1 MKKIQSSATLKRL
14 LVIAFPMVI
23 SQTSDTLMLF
33 VDRFFLSRVGEE
45 YLAASMSGGLTQFM
59 LGSFF
64 IGTIGYVT
72 AVVAQYYGA
81 GRHEKCAEA
90 TFQAIVLSFL
100 SYPLLLALSPLMR
113 IFFASL
119 GQTDLQ
125 VELAYTYFQTLIFGV
140 IFLILRHALA
150 GFFIGIGRTTVVMI
164 ANAVGMF
171 VNIPLNYVLIFGKLG
186 FPALGLRGAA
196 IGTILGNATIFA
208 ILLVFYLRGRN
219 REEFQTHRS
228 LVFRPAIFKTLVK
241 FGLPAGFEMFLNV
254 S

>member
-1 MKKIQSSATLKRL
+1 MKKIRSSATLKRL

-90 TFQAIVLSFL
+90 TFQAVVFS
-100 SYPLLLALSPLMR
+100 
-113 IFFASL
+113 SL
-119 GQTDLQ
+119 PSGRRL
-125 VELAYTYFQTLIFGV
+125 YR
-140 IFLILRHALA
+140 LILR
-150 GFFIGIGRTTVVMI
+150 
-164 ANAVGMF
+164 
-171 VNIPLNYVLIFGKLG
+171 IPI
-186 FPALGLRGAA
+186 
-196 IGTILGNATIFA
+196 
-208 ILLVFYLRGRN
+208 
-219 REEFQTHRS
+219 
-228 LVFRPAIFKTLVK
+228 FRPSFSAYF
-241 FGLPAGFEMFLNV
+241 F
-254 S
+254 